1 MYDLSLFKMAS
12 CTGEECI
19 TPKGL
24 KELDGGPR
32 LSLNTSS
39 RLLQGSS
46 GSSSG
51 ELSRR
56 AVLGSI
62 AMGRSQRY

>member
-32 LSLNTSS
+32 LSLNTSAIG
-39 RLLQGSS
+39 RGRRVA
-46 GSSSG
+46 SG

-56 AVLGSI
+56 RARKYCYGAVAEVL
-62 AMGRSQRY
+62 MK